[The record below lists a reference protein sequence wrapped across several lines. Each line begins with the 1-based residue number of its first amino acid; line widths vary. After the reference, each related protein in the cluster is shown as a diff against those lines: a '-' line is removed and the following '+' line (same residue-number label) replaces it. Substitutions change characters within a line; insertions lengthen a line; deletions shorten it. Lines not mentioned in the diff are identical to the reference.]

1 MPSFDSSDLKLSQP
15 TYLRLQELLKRQ
27 SSSQL
32 NEDERRELDLLV
44 EVDHMLS
51 TLRAKAQKLVNGTSP
66 PRVNLGRTTRNG
78 LPVVVVPA
86 GTPAIDPDLVRSILQ
101 EEGF

>member
-1 MPSFDSSDLKLSQP
+1 
-15 TYLRLQELLKRQ
+15 
-27 SSSQL
+27 
-32 NEDERRELDLLV
+32 LDLLV

-66 PRVNLGRTTRNG
+66 PRVNLGRTARNG